1 MQDPRRALPQFE
13 GYDKVQRHGST
24 LTAFD
29 AIHVVAAAK
38 AGAAEDPHRKYFTDK
53 SLWTPSIEHGMALPA
68 LALAEAVA
76 DWWNRVLPVDAY
88 RCFVETLPR
97 PVLPRKGPELPD
109 PDPQGRSQ
117 VFLVPRT
124 ERLTDHR
131 GDHVVYYR
139 LGLASRRAKS
149 QGARDNPNIRRNYF
163 TDKGG
168 WRTRIEQ
175 AARFPEPLAERVANW
190 LNDHDTDTESA
201 NYRCE
206 VQPFPTRA

>member
-13 GYDKVQRHGST
+13 GYDKVQRHGWT
-24 LTAFD
+24 LTAYD

-38 AGAAEDPHRKYFTDK
+38 AGAAEDPRRKYFTDK
-53 SLWTPSIEHGMALPA
+53 SLWTPNIEHAMALPA
-68 LALAEAVA
+68 MALAEAVA

-88 RCFVETLPR
+88 RCFVE
-97 PVLPRKGPELPD
+97 KLPD
-109 PDPQGRSQ
+109 PDSQRRSR
-117 VFLVPRT
+117 VFLLPRT

-131 GDHVVYYR
+131 GDHVVYYF
-139 LGLASRRAKS
+139 LGLASRSAKQ

-168 WRTRIEQ
+168 WRTGIEQ

-190 LNDHDTDTESA
+190 FNDHDTDAESA
-201 NYRCE
+201 NYQCY
-206 VQPFPTRA
+206 VQPYPR

>member
-1 MQDPRRALPQFE
+1 MQDQDPLAALPQFK
-13 GYDKVQRHGST
+13 GYDKVQRHGLT

-38 AGAAEDPHRKYFTDK
+38 TGAAEDSHRKYFTDK
-53 SLWTPSIEHGMALPA
+53 SLWTPNLEHAMTLPA
-68 LALAEAVA
+68 KALAEAVA
-76 DWWNRVLPVDAY
+76 DWWNRMLPVDAY

-97 PVLPRKGPELPD
+97 AD
-109 PDPQGRSQ
+109 DQAIPDPQRRSR
-117 VFLVPRT
+117 VVLVPRT

-139 LGLASRRAKS
+139 LGTASRRAWR
-149 QGARDNPNIRRNYF
+149 QGARDNPNIRRSYF

-168 WRTRIEQ
+168 WRTQVEQ

-190 LNDHDTDTESA
+190 FSDHDTDTESA
-201 NYRCE
+201 NYECY
-206 VQPFPTRA
+206 VQPFPR